1 MGPNSKQ
8 LKMAAGI
15 EMHFPDLKNNAHC
28 VIKDSNVCKIT
39 DVKLSRPGKHGH
51 AKYFTM
57 ASETYTLCAITDD
70 DYLELMDNDGEII
83 SNIALPDS
91 DSLDAKLG
99 TQIREIY
106 DDGEQVCYTTVLTIA
121 IGKPDDADYKEGT
134 RITNVLAQDD

>member
-1 MGPNSKQ
+1 M
-8 LKMAAGI
+8 
-15 EMHFPDLKNNAHC
+15 
-28 VIKDSNVCKIT
+28 
-39 DVKLSRPGKHGH
+39 KLSRPGKHGH
-51 AKYFTM
+51 AKKFVTGKCVLTDKKYTEIFTHHSVFKYFTM

-106 DDGEQVCYTTVLTIA
+106 DDGEQVCYITVLTIA

>member
-1 MGPNSKQ
+1 MG
-8 LKMAAGI
+8 
-15 EMHFPDLKNNAHC
+15 
-28 VIKDSNVCKIT
+28 T

-51 AKYFTM
+51 AKKFVTGKCVLTDKKYTEIFTHHSVFKYFTM

-99 TQIREIY
+99 
-106 DDGEQVCYTTVLTIA
+106 EQVCYITVLTIA
-121 IGKPDDADYKEGT
+121 IGKPDDNDYKEGT
-134 RITNVLAQDD
+134 RITNVLAQ